1 MTNKIHTSLTISD
14 DNVPAI
20 LRQRGDE
27 KDLNWQDVPYRDR
40 VKHLR
45 ERFWIKESGATKR
58 WKNRQLI
65 NAAGWTELRISDLG
79 RKLDDPGDAF
89 YWLFLSTNR
98 YSIHLR
104 TWFEVT
110 EVFLPEQAKKVN
122 RFMRE
127 YNGLRG
133 KGKFD
138 ADEFLKTLDLGPPD
152 SRMQKDI
159 ADSVIAAIKKKAE
172 KGREEG
178 SYSSLVR
185 DYGRGQLIVGL
196 PLWFATLPSDPTD
209 PSMVLKDFFMRLNL
223 GFEAIKHPVL
233 RANWCPFD
241 SIVVLWNPT
250 LAAIDEW
257 AKVTDPG
264 VYSDPANYSL
274 KNPLSFMKGYSFL
287 KDPDFP
293 IPNNIRLSARW
304 DRYSSLNAMLADQ
317 RRWLRLPNNP
327 RPLGPKACLDI
338 RKSTGVIESLRTD
351 FYMWVLQL
359 WLYVRGHGWGG
370 LRRRIASKF
379 SVRRLYT
386 HLRLIFFKQRN
397 FIVPHFQ
404 IVLGV
409 MITIALIYAGKVA
422 AKRTI

>member
-1 MTNKIHTSLTISD
+1 MADKIHTPLTISD
-14 DNVPAI
+14 DNIPAI
-20 LRQRGDE
+20 LHVHEEE
-27 KDLNWQDVPYRDR
+27 KDPNWQDVPLRDR
-40 VKHLR
+40 TKHLR
-45 ERFWIKESGATKR
+45 ERYWIKQSGPAKR
-58 WKNRQLI
+58 WKNRKFFNSYGL
-65 NAAGWTELRISDLG
+65 TELRISDLG

-89 YWLFLSTNR
+89 YWLFLSTR
-98 YSIHLR
+98 RHFIHLR

-110 EVFLPEQAKKVN
+110 EVFLPEHAKMVN
-122 RFMRE
+122 RFIRE

-133 KGKFD
+133 KGQID

-152 SRMQKDI
+152 SHMQKEM
-159 ADSVIAAIKKKAE
+159 ADSVIAAIVKKAE

-178 SYSSLVR
+178 SYSSLAR

-196 PLWFATLPSDPTD
+196 PLWFATFPSDPTD
-209 PSMVLKDFFMRLNL
+209 SSMVLKDFFVRLSV

-257 AKVTDPG
+257 AKVADPG
-264 VYSDPANYSL
+264 FYSDPANYSL

-287 KDPDFP
+287 KELNIP
-293 IPNNIRLSARW
+293 IPNNINLSARW

-317 RRWLRLPNNP
+317 RRWLRFPNNP
-327 RPLGPKACLDI
+327 RPLGPKACLDVS
-338 RKSTGVIESLRTD
+338 KSESIISSLRMD
-351 FYMWVLQL
+351 FYMWIPEL

-386 HLRLIFFKQRN
+386 RLRLIFQ
-397 FIVPHFQ
+397 
-404 IVLGV
+404 
-409 MITIALIYAGKVA
+409 
-422 AKRTI
+422 AKKLYRSSFSKRSKSNDNDHTD

>member
-1 MTNKIHTSLTISD
+1 MADKKNTHLTISD

-20 LRQRGDE
+20 LKVCGDE
-27 KDLNWQDVPYRDR
+27 KDPNWQDVPYRDR

-45 ERFWIKESGATKR
+45 ERFWIKQSDFTKR
-58 WKNRQLI
+58 WKNRKLI
-65 NAAGWTELRISDLG
+65 KFGGSTELRISDLG

-89 YWLFLSTNR
+89 YWLFLSTHRHIIN
-98 YSIHLR
+98 LR

-110 EVFLPEQAKKVN
+110 EVFLPEHAPKVN
-122 RFMRE
+122 RFIRE

-133 KGKFD
+133 KGEID

-152 SRMQKDI
+152 SRMQRDM

-172 KGREEG
+172 KGRKGG
-178 SYSSLVR
+178 SYSALVR

-196 PLWFATLPSDPTD
+196 PLWFASFPSDPTD
-209 PSMVLKDFFMRLNL
+209 PSMVLKDFLMRLNL

-257 AKVTDPG
+257 AKVADPG

-274 KNPLSFMKGYSFL
+274 ENPVSFMKGYSFL
-287 KDPDFP
+287 KKSGLP
-293 IPNNIRLSARW
+293 IPNNIKLYARW
-304 DRYSSLNAMLADQ
+304 DKYSTVDAMLAAQ
-317 RRWLRLPNNP
+317 RRWLRLPNTP

-338 RKSTGVIESLRTD
+338 RKSAGVIESLRTD

-359 WLYVRGHGWGG
+359 WLYIRGHGWGG

-386 HLRLIFFKQRN
+386 RWCLIFQ
-397 FIVPHFQ
+397 
-404 IVLGV
+404 
-409 MITIALIYAGKVA
+409 
-422 AKRTI
+422 AKKLYRSSFSNRSKSNDKDRTD